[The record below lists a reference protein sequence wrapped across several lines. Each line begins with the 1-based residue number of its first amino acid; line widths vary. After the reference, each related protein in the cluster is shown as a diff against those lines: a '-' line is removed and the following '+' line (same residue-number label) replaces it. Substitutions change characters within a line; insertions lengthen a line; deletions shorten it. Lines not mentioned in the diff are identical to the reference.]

1 MLFVLLAF
9 TDVPF
14 HAYAKLATPE
24 SKLKTAPD
32 YIIVMGSDG
41 IPSPSGL
48 LATYYGIKKAQSFPK
63 AKIVLALPALSIDDE
78 QLIIMKEEFLDKGI
92 AAKRILFEHQG
103 HNTVSQVRGIKKL
116 INDQNAAL
124 LIVSKPEH
132 MYRCIATFKKAGF
145 TKVGGHPTFESP
157 SEEGLLKSKSKEAWA
172 ENNLSLRYNLWS
184 YMQYEIRVLREYTAI
199 AYYWANGWI

>member
-1 MLFVLLAF
+1 MAF
-9 TDVPF
+9 TDLPYK
-14 HAYAKLATPE
+14 AYADLATPE
-24 SKLKTAPD
+24 SKLQTAPD
-32 YIIVMGSDG
+32 YIVVMGSDG

-63 AKIVLALPALSIDDE
+63 AKIVLALPALTSKDE
-78 QLIIMKEEFLDKGI
+78 QLTIMKEEFMDKGI
-92 AAKRILFEHQG
+92 SEESILFEYRG
-103 HNTVSQVRGIKKL
+103 HNTFSQVKGIKEM
-116 INDQNAAL
+116 INDQNAPL

-145 TKVGGHPTFESP
+145 SNVGGHPTFESP
-157 SEEGLLKSKSKEAWA
+157 SEEELLKTDDKKVWA

-199 AYYWANGWI
+199 AYYWFNGWI